1 MGRQFNCARIK
12 YAKPQRNM
20 PKSGSANP
28 PNGLNSLY
36 SPLPSECII
45 ALLMVS
51 SFPLCSRR
59 AALILPQCHWQ
70 KSSFYRYFWPCHA
83 GLGLVGRV
91 RFQSS
96 KPFENGLPHW
106 LAIAVTFSFLC
117 AFLKPFCYW
126 KKDKA
131 NNITL
136 IIRLHLRKWRKI
148 ACGEQE

>member
-117 AFLKPFCYW
+117 AFLKPFLLL
-126 KKDKA
+126 KKGQ
-131 NNITL
+131 N
-136 IIRLHLRKWRKI
+136 
-148 ACGEQE
+148 